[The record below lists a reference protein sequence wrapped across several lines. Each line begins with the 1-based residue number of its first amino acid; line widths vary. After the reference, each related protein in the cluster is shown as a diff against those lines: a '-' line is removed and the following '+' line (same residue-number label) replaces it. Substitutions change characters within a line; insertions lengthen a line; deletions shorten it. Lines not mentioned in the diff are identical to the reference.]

1 MHHAPLGAT
10 SCQARGA
17 GEQEGLRGAGQE
29 QPPGLGSAL
38 GDGRDGLLRL
48 PLSLSRGLLSVISAF
63 CAARRLQ
70 RFASLLYRVCFE
82 SRSKSFHPAFL
93 NDSTI
98 IANTN
103 QSGALRSGQ
112 RCLFARLLI
121 FPVVRDRFLLTK
133 AAPESL
139 SSHCNAVTPDCS
151 SCCSYLYLKATPSA
165 GRALS
170 SHLLSSSSQTRFFMS
185 LFKKRRGSGAAWAR
199 KGCGG
204 EAMSERS
211 CLAHALHWP
220 YAGL

>member
-1 MHHAPLGAT
+1 MGGTASSDCPLA
-10 SCQARGA
+10 S
-17 GEQEGLRGAGQE
+17 
-29 QPPGLGSAL
+29 LGVCS
-38 GDGRDGLLRL
+38 
-48 PLSLSRGLLSVISAF
+48 PLSPLSVRHAGCSVLLLSCTA
-63 CAARRLQ
+63 
-70 RFASLLYRVCFE
+70 CFE

-139 SSHCNAVTPDCS
+139 SSHCNAITPDCS

-165 GRALS
+165 GRVLS

-204 EAMSERS
+204 EAMSEQS
-211 CLAHALHWP
+211 CLAHALH
-220 YAGL
+220 